1 MKCRRK
7 SLIDWLYK
15 NVLQCFDWLI
25 VEPFS
30 WEFTKTNR
38 EGERTI
44 GCLRK
49 LKMYRLIDCWTLS
62 WRFVLIWG
70 SIFSRLH
77 PASREEGRGDYHHHH
92 THGASS
98 SPETTDSGNIIE
110 RRHSRCARRFLQCCG
125 SGSKLD
131 LYAGTLS
138 IRILIP
144 NTDMGTDSHWWK
156 GAKRVRLKT
165 KIHNSEIQLTKK
177 FSFTIIFWLL

>member
-110 RRHSRCARRFLQCCG
+110 RRHSRW
-125 SGSKLD
+125 
-131 LYAGTLS
+131 
-138 IRILIP
+138 IRIQIGSVCRNFVYPDPYSKYRYGYGFTLMKRGKKSKVKDKNSQFWDP
-144 NTDMGTDSHWWK
+144 TD
-156 GAKRVRLKT
+156 
-165 KIHNSEIQLTKK
+165 
-177 FSFTIIFWLL
+177 

>member
-110 RRHSRCARRFLQCCG
+110 RRHSRCARRKGFCSVVDQDPNWICMQELCL
-125 SGSKLD
+125 SGSLFQ
-131 LYAGTLS
+131 
-138 IRILIP
+138 IQIWVRIHI
-144 NTDMGTDSHWWK
+144 DEK
-156 GAKRVRLKT
+156 GQK
-165 KIHNSEIQLTKK
+165 EYDG
-177 FSFTIIFWLL
+177 